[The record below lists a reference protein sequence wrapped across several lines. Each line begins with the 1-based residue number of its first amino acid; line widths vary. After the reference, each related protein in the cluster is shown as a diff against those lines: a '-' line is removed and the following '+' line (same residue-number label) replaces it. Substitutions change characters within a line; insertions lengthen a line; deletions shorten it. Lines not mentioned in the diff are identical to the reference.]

1 MFTEILRWWLV
12 IQGLGI
18 LALPLTGLLFR
29 SLPDCGY
36 AFSKSLGL
44 LLTGYGAWLL
54 AMLGLGSFSAP
65 LLLCVALLM
74 AAAGLALPAPPGE
87 TGARLQRLRPAISW
101 RALLVYETLFLLAF
115 IALALLRSRDMGFVG
130 PHPWGTER
138 PMDFAFFNAIQRS
151 AGFPPADPWLAGF
164 SINYYYLGYLLMAVV
179 ALLSGI
185 DGATAYNLALALIFA
200 LTAIGVAGVI
210 ANLMALANRRE
221 AAENGSSR
229 RWPRFT
235 PLLAL
240 LGVVFVLLA
249 GNLSGA
255 LQIFFND
262 HRVVALDSR
271 QLLTAGSQALAGAE
285 EIRLPY
291 PARTSDFGTFETL
304 GTAEEG
310 FNWWWPS
317 RALWDAYP
325 AEDGPVRRYNITE
338 FPYFSFW
345 LGDMHPHVMALPF
358 GLLAMALSLS
368 LQARPALPDF
378 LANWRGRSELI
389 LSAIVLGSLYLINSW
404 DLPTYLLLYAGAL
417 LLLFLRS
424 PAAGWRELSRLGG
437 ALLLA
442 IALLFA
448 PFFLTFRSLVGGGGE
463 PLIDLPLLG
472 SLTRAIAPYAASRSD
487 LAQYLLIYGMFLL
500 PLIAFVYLMLR
511 PGSQP
516 AGDQTGLLAGSGSQA
531 AQLRPGVLLPWLPPL
546 LLLIGLL
553 IGFPLLALF
562 GLGLMAA
569 LLAVRRRHAPADAF
583 GLLLVALGCAIFF
596 GVELIYIRDV
606 FGNRMNTVFKFY
618 YQTWLLWGTLAP
630 YALWRILALSRGSWR
645 VTAYLTNS
653 LTLILLAAALVYPV
667 QTLRELA
674 AESSAYGLEG
684 RTPREQTADG
694 RAAIEWLRANAP
706 PGSVVLEMVAPGGG
720 SYNGEGYAGVS
731 AATGLPTV
739 LGWVG
744 HQQQWRGGDPVAL
757 AELEPRR
764 SNVDEIYFS
773 LDLDRTRE
781 LLDRYDVDYV
791 YVGELER
798 RNYAPES
805 LAKFAELGTPV
816 FSEGE
821 VTIYRIRE

>member
-1 MFTEILRWWLV
+1 MFIEMLRWWLV
-12 IQGLGI
+12 IQSLGI
-18 LALPLTGLLFR
+18 LALPLTGLLFQT
-29 SLPDCGY
+29 LPDRGY

-44 LLTGYGAWLL
+44 LLTGYGAWLV

-65 LLLCVALLM
+65 LLLLVALLM
-74 AAAGLALPAPPGE
+74 AVAGLALPAPPGE
-87 TGARLQRLRPAISW
+87 TAARLQRLRPTISW
-101 RALLVYETLFLLAF
+101 RALLAYELLFLLAF
-115 IALALLRSRDMGFVG
+115 VALALLRSRDMGFVG

-210 ANLMALANRRE
+210 ANLMALAARRE
-221 AAENGSSR
+221 AAENGSTR

-235 PLLAL
+235 PVLAL
-240 LGVVFVLLA
+240 LGVIFVLLA
-249 GNLSGA
+249 GNLTGA
-255 LQIFFND
+255 LQVFFND
-262 HRVVALDSR
+262 YRVVALDSR
-271 QLLTAGSQALAGAE
+271 QLLSAGRQALAGAE
-285 EIRLPY
+285 DIRLPY

-304 GTAEEG
+304 GTGEES

-325 AEDGPVRRYNITE
+325 AGDGPVRRYNITE

-368 LQARPALPDF
+368 VLARPALPDF
-378 LANWRGRSELI
+378 LSNWRGRTELI
-389 LSAIVLGSLYLINSW
+389 ISAIVLGSLYLINSW

-417 LLLFLRS
+417 LLLFLRG
-424 PAAGWRELSRLGG
+424 PTAGRRELARLGG

-442 IALLFA
+442 IVLLFA
-448 PFFLTFRSLVGGGGE
+448 PFFLTFRSLVGGGE
-463 PLIDLPLLG
+463 PLIDLPLIG
-472 SLTRAIAPYAASRSD
+472 GLTRAIAPYAASRSD

-500 PLIAFVYLMLR
+500 PIIVFVYLMWHSTR
-511 PGSQP
+511 AP
-516 AGDQTGLLAGSGSQA
+516 AVGDQPGLLADSGTQA
-531 AQLRPGVLLPWLPPL
+531 AQLRPGALLPWLPPL

-553 IGFPLLALF
+553 VGFPLLALF
-562 GLGLMAA
+562 GLGLLAA
-569 LLAVRRRHAPADAF
+569 VLAVQRRQVPADAF
-583 GLLLVALGCAIFF
+583 GLLIVALGCAIFF

-618 YQTWLLWGTLAP
+618 YQTWLLWGTLVP
-630 YALWRILALSRGSWR
+630 YALWRILTLGRGSWR
-645 VTAYLTNS
+645 IIGCPTNT
-653 LTLILLAAALVYPV
+653 LTLLLLVAALVYPV

-674 AESSAYGLEG
+674 EQSTAYGLAG
-684 RTPREQTADG
+684 RTPREQTPGG
-694 RAAIEWLRANAP
+694 RAAVEWLRKNAP

-720 SYNGEGYAGVS
+720 SYNSEGFAGVS

-744 HQQQWRGGDPVAL
+744 HQQQWRGGDPAAL

-764 SNVDEIYFS
+764 SDVDEIFYS
-773 LDLDRTRE
+773 LDPARTRA
-781 LLDRYDVDYV
+781 LLERYDIDYV

>member
-1 MFTEILRWWLV
+1 MFTEMLRWWLA

-18 LALPLTGLLFR
+18 LALPLTGLLFQT
-29 SLPDCGY
+29 LPDRGY

-44 LLTGYGAWLL
+44 LLAGYGAWLV
-54 AMLGLGSFSAP
+54 AMLGLGSFSVP
-65 LLLCVALLM
+65 LLIFVALLM

-87 TGARLQRLRPAISW
+87 SGSRLQRLRPAISW
-101 RALLVYETLFLLAF
+101 RALLAYETLFLLAF

-200 LTAIGVAGVI
+200 LTALGVAGVI
-210 ANLMALANRRE
+210 ANLIALTARQD
-221 AAENGSSR
+221 AAEDGAGR
-229 RWPRFT
+229 RWPRLA
-235 PLLAL
+235 PVLAL

-249 GNLSGA
+249 GNLGGA
-255 LQIFFND
+255 VQVFFND

-271 QLLTAGSQALAGAE
+271 QLLAAGSQALAGAE

-304 GTAEEG
+304 GTGEEG

-368 LQARPALPDF
+368 LLARPALPDF
-378 LANWRGRSELI
+378 FSNWRGRTELI

-424 PAAGWRELSRLGG
+424 PAAGWLQLGKLGG

-448 PFFLTFRSLVGGGGE
+448 PFLLTFRSLVGGGA
-463 PLIDLPLLG
+463 PLIDLPLIG
-472 SLTRAIAPYAASRSD
+472 GLTRAIAPYAASRSD

-511 PGSQP
+511 AGSQP
-516 AGDQTGLLAGSGSQA
+516 TGDQLGLLAGSGSQA
-531 AQLRPGVLLPWLPPL
+531 AQLRPGALLPWLPPL
-546 LLLIGLL
+546 LLLVGLL
-553 IGFPLLALF
+553 VGFPLLALF
-562 GLGLMAA
+562 GLGLLAA
-569 LLAVRRRHAPADAF
+569 VLAVQRRHAPADAF
-583 GLLLVALGCAIFF
+583 GLLVVALGCAIFF

-606 FGNRMNTVFKFY
+606 FNNRMNTVFKFY

-630 YALWRILALSRGSWR
+630 YALWRILALSRGPWR
-645 VTAYLTNS
+645 VAAGLAGT
-653 LTLILLAAALVYPV
+653 LTLILLVGALVYPV

-674 AESSAYGLEG
+674 EQSTAYGLAG
-684 RTPREQTADG
+684 RTPREQTPAG
-694 RAAIEWLRANAP
+694 RAAIEWLRENAP

-744 HQQQWRGGDPVAL
+744 HQQQWRGGDPAAL

-764 SNVDEIYFS
+764 SDVDEIYYS
-773 LDLDRTRE
+773 LDLARTRE
-781 LLDRYDVDYV
+781 LLERYNIDYV